1 MRGAARALLAALT
14 VVGLIVVLPG
24 GSAQAATTV
33 SISDVES
40 SGTSLTGVLTFR
52 APEIVEVDPD
62 SLTATV
68 DGTERPAQVSAS
80 SSIERTSML
89 VIDTSGSMGATG
101 METVRSATKA
111 YLTEAPK
118 DVRIGVT
125 TFADTAGVDLA
136 PTTNRAKVRR
146 VVDGLRAR
154 GETSLYAAVSA
165 AAKQLG
171 TEGDRSMV
179 LLSDGADTMSEDP
192 EAGLAAATRA
202 VRKKGIRVD
211 VVRFR
216 TEDKDTMNALDGFA
230 TAGGGSV
237 IAADDA
243 EAVGDAFQTAAR
255 ALNSQAT
262 FTITTPQA
270 LTGSHTIRLAGT
282 AGGTP
287 FAVEQRVDVGGAT
300 AASPAAAPPVE
311 PEVSSL
317 AVGGGAGLTSS
328 PWPWIGALALGGAL
342 FLFSFGLLVPTVQTR
357 RERRLAAMDDY
368 VMPELRMSRRE
379 DKAEAT
385 GLSERLVDLGERAMQ
400 RRRSTAR
407 TMQLINRA
415 DLPLRAG
422 EWFVLCGVAV
432 VVTVA
437 MGVVLLPG
445 PAILGIVVGVVVGLV
460 LPQMVLRFLAA
471 RRAKAFESV
480 LPQSLILVATSLRS
494 GFGLLQSL
502 DAVAQDSAPPV
513 DKEFSRALAE
523 TRIGTD
529 IADALERLAER
540 MGSESMRMTVMAIRI
555 QRDVGGNL
563 AETLDTTAHTLRERE
578 ALVRQVASLSAE
590 GRLSA
595 QILIGLPIVMAI
607 YMTFVNY
614 DYVQL
619 LWTTAIGIMMSI
631 GAIVLMLVG
640 IFWMRRVVK
649 IEV

>member
-1 MRGAARALLAALT
+1 MRTAARALLTALALI
-14 VVGLIVVLPG
+14 GLLVLPG
-24 GSAQAATTV
+24 VPAQAATDV

-40 SGTSLTGVLTFR
+40 ASTSLTGVLTFR
-52 APEIVEVDPD
+52 RPQVVEVDPD

-68 DGTERPAQVSAS
+68 DGDERPAQVSAS
-80 SSIERTSML
+80 TTIERTSML
-89 VIDTSGSMGATG
+89 VIDTSGSMGADG
-101 METVRSATKA
+101 MTTVRSAAKA
-111 YLTEAPK
+111 YLDEAPN
-118 DVRIGVT
+118 DVKIGVT

-136 PTTNRAKVRR
+136 PTTDRAKVQR

-165 AAKQLG
+165 AAKELG
-171 TEGDRSMV
+171 ADGDRSMV
-179 LLSDGADTMSEDP
+179 LLSDGADTMSEQPKKD
-192 EAGLAAATRA
+192 LAATTKA
-202 VRKKGIRVD
+202 VRERGIRVD

-230 TAGGGSV
+230 EAGGGSV
-237 IAADDA
+237 LAADDA
-243 EAVGDAFQTAAR
+243 EAVGDAFKSAAR
-255 ALNSQAT
+255 ALKSQVS
-262 FTITTPQA
+262 FEITTPEQ
-270 LTGSHTIRLAGT
+270 LTGAHTIRLEGT
-282 AGGTP
+282 ASGTP
-287 FAVEQRVDVGGAT
+287 FVVEQSVDLGGSPQAAPAEGQEKAGSAAALPMVEGDSDPWMSPWPWVAALAVGGAT
-300 AASPAAAPPVE
+300 
-311 PEVSSL
+311 
-317 AVGGGAGLTSS
+317 
-328 PWPWIGALALGGAL
+328 
-342 FLFSFGLLVPTVQTR
+342 FLLSFGLFAPTVQTR
-357 RERRLAAMDDY
+357 RERRLSAMDQY
-368 VMPELRMSRRE
+368 VMPAQRTSRRD
-379 DKAEAT
+379 DKDDAS
-385 GLSERLVDLGERAMQ
+385 GMSERLVAFGDRRMLG
-400 RRRSTAR
+400 RRSTAR

-432 VVTVA
+432 VVGIA
-437 MGVVLLPG
+437 LGYVLLPG
-445 PAILGIVVGVVVGLV
+445 PAVLGIIVGLVVGLV
-460 LPQMVLRFLAA
+460 LPQVVLRFLAA
-471 RRAKAFESV
+471 RRAKAFESI

-578 ALVRQVASLSAE
+578 SLLRQVASLSAE

-619 LWTTAIGIMMSI
+619 LWTTVPGILMSI
-631 GAIVLMLVG
+631 GAIVMMIIG
-640 IFWMRRVVK
+640 IFWMRNVVK